1 MAEAAQF
8 DDQRD
13 MVDDEFGD
21 IIKTRT
27 GRISYGWKEGW
38 IFYSLINLTRVICE

>member
-1 MAEAAQF
+1 MAEAVQF

-27 GRISYGWKEGW
+27 GRISKVEKR
-38 IFYSLINLTRVICE
+38 ITFFYH